1 MARRLRSENGVRL
14 ERFDVDPTYCGES
27 GVDLVKSAHQL
38 GDAFI
43 GQIQTGSGSVSFSV
57 LKVGSSGRFRHS
69 FTPQNCWERRHYR
82 HAVVCPGDQD
92 S

>member
-1 MARRLRSENGVRL
+1 MRL

-27 GVDLVKSAHQL
+27 GVDLVKPAHQL

-43 GQIQTGSGSVSFSV
+43 GQIQAGSGGVSFSV
-57 LKVGSSGRFRHS
+57 CKAGFSGRFGHL

-82 HAVVCPGDQD
+82 HGVVCPADRD
-92 S
+92 